1 MKQKKF
7 YTCKYDKAFKEIMMK
22 KENFSILKKV
32 LENILEIEI
41 KEIELR
47 PLNLNTNNIYVKG
60 KETDLLILTNQGKI
74 EIEVNNHYEDYV
86 RVRNFCYITNIYQNE
101 ITVGEQY
108 KEKIDIIQINL
119 NYGVKDKEY
128 KRIYKMRDEKGK
140 EYIKNC
146 IIYEINMDKYK
157 ELLYNNNKEGIEKNK
172 YLLMLDM
179 NKEELEEYKTD
190 KVVKEYMEKMERL
203 NQNPMFINWIT
214 KEKDEQ
220 MILNTR
226 LSDAEERGIKQ
237 GLTQGINQGI
247 TQGIEK
253 ANIEIAKKMLVE
265 QADIHMISRV
275 TGLDIE
281 KIKNL
286 NN

>member
-22 KENFSILKKV
+22 KENFFILKKV
-32 LENILEIEI
+32 LENILEIEV

-60 KETDLLILTNQGKI
+60 KETDLLVLTNQGKI
-74 EIEVNNHYEDYV
+74 EIEVNTHYEDYV

-101 ITVGEQY
+101 ITEGSKYSEEI
-108 KEKIDIIQINL
+108 KMIQINL

-128 KRIYKMRDEKGK
+128 KRIYKMRDEEGK

-157 ELLYNNNKEGIEKNK
+157 EILYNKNKEEIEKNK
-172 YLLMLDM
+172 YILMLDM
-179 NKEELEEYKTD
+179 NLEELEKYKED

-214 KEKDEQ
+214 KEKDEE
-220 MILNTR
+220 MIRNTQ
-226 LSDAEERGIKQ
+226 LFKAEEK
-237 GLTQGINQGI
+237 GINKGI
-247 TQGIEK
+247 AKGREQ
-253 ANIEIAKKMLVE
+253 ANLEIAQKMINEKV
-265 QADIHMISRV
+265 DIHVISKV
-275 TGLDIE
+275 TGLT
-281 KIKNL
+281 IKEIKDL
-286 NN
+286 Y